1 MKGIQSSNMSWP
13 TKGGSTVTNSY
24 TQNEAVGKNTGVGKN
39 GICKV
44 AFCPVKYLKLV
55 RSNPRAYKK
64 GRDPNSCVVV

>member
-24 TQNEAVGKNTGVGKN
+24 SQNEAVGKNTGVGKN

-44 AFCPVKYLKLV
+44 AL
-55 RSNPRAYKK
+55 PRKAFKV
-64 GRDPNSCVVV
+64 SAF